1 MIDRPQ
7 GAQWWFES
15 KDDQCET
22 RYFVE
27 LFYITNV
34 LRKPDLD
41 TTYLTQSEKWI
52 RY

>member
-1 MIDRPQ
+1 MLNNDRSQ

-27 LFYITNV
+27 LFYTSNV
-34 LRKPDLD
+34 PENL
-41 TTYLTQSEKWI
+41 I
-52 RY
+52 